1 MEIAAVI
8 IAHRG
13 NDFLDSKRTLLQ
25 QEDSLLELSFLKEFF
40 KILI

>member
-13 NDFLDSKRTLLQ
+13 NDFFDSKSTLLQ
-25 QEDSLLELSFLKEFF
+25 QENSLLELSFLKEFF